1 MGCAWDFSAISLL
14 EAKME
19 YLIPWNRLAPPDAV
33 WADLSETVEAV
44 RQRLCDL
51 GGHGQYNAPVLLRC
65 PDGRIAPTSAPMLR
79 KLAQEMGAM
88 ILKRRLA
95 DLMDA
100 LCPEPWSVESSG
112 PDYRGAAEAA
122 GRRRLPVI
130 VTEGGQSVGLLLAPG
145 HRSIEVGHS
154 PQAFDLFDEPLS
166 RSVVDRTEIV
176 AATLNTTVAKVALDL
191 KARREPEKAYLVVEM
206 DDGSFRVMLS
216 RDLNC
221 NVEGSGSDVW
231 SRPVRH
237 FASHLRTAEAR
248 DYEMVG
254 RKQAQALADAGS
266 FLVLTDQG
274 EPVGLILSQVVRRGA
289 DLSGAQ
295 TYEMGKDRSYTLFT
309 IPEQMLREIA
319 PEARPEKGPRFT
331 NLWFTDGAGQ
341 ILSKSSPLTLQKSYR
356 LNVNIGQLRKESIT
370 RGEQPPILEPAPE
383 TQEGTTLY
391 VSLFGDEDDF
401 DIPEPTRSLLL
412 PPWGDSLPVAF
423 AVTPK
428 RRTFG
433 PDDKVTLDVHIYYR
447 CNLVQ
452 SWRVRAE
459 VVPVGQPTQ
468 SASPQEAALLA
479 ARTKDYMALEAIGPR
494 HLSLTIDKAP
504 DGSYRFDLIVAGDEW
519 ADEVRLSCRIRLR
532 REDLTHLITKA
543 RRQLYNIAHLPDYR
557 GRVSGTP
564 RAYQQSMAALAS
576 VGRQLYLKLFRP
588 RERDSSGAAVAQW
601 IAQGNLKPDSKI
613 QIIDQAGDFV
623 FPWALIY
630 DRNPWDSKGV
640 VPEGF
645 WGIRYQIELLT
656 ERLVERYREIKPEIE
671 TEQVSIGVGLY
682 DGLPGAAEQRAF
694 FERLEKVAGLQVKAD
709 LFNAA
714 PRLRQALQAA
724 DQHLLYFF
732 CHGFTERM
740 AADIQI
746 DDDLIAG
753 FKVWYKSLPQEQQ
766 GQIQDAMAHDDA
778 LFDVADSWLQL
789 TRGTA
794 PLTMMEDTLL
804 AADARFGN
812 GPLVFLNMCES
823 AQVLPSLSD
832 GFIPFFI
839 DYGARGVIGTECPM
853 TSTFANPFG
862 LEFFR
867 RFFQGQ
873 AVGKIL
879 LDLRRA
885 FLNMGTDQ
893 EGRPVGN
900 PLGLAYTL
908 YCDADVCLA
917 NRVPVPEAVRP
928 DSSLRPE

>member
-1 MGCAWDFSAISLL
+1 VWDFPAIFLL

-33 WADLSETVEAV
+33 WADLDETVEAV

-51 GGHGQYNAPVLLRC
+51 GGHGQYNAPILVRC

-79 KLAQEMGAM
+79 KLAQEMGAT
-88 ILKRRLA
+88 ILKRPLA
-95 DLMDA
+95 DLMDL
-100 LCPEPWSVESSG
+100 LCPGPWSVESSG
-112 PDYRGAAEAA
+112 PDYREAAEAA
-122 GRRRLPVI
+122 SRRRLPVI
-130 VTEGGQSVGLLLAPG
+130 VTEGGQTVGLLLAPG
-145 HRSIEVGHS
+145 HRAVEVGYS
-154 PQAFDLFDEPLS
+154 QEAFDLFDEPLS

-176 AATLNTTVAKVALDL
+176 AATVNTTVAKVALDL
-191 KARREPEKAYLVVEM
+191 KAKREPEETYVVVKM
-206 DDGSFRVMLS
+206 DDASFRVMRS
-216 RDLNC
+216 RDLDRA
-221 NVEGSGSDVW
+221 VTGSGADVW
-231 SRPVRH
+231 SKPLRH

-248 DYEMVG
+248 DCETIG
-254 RKQAQALADAGS
+254 RKQAQTIADARR
-266 FLVLTDQG
+266 FLVLTG
-274 EPVGLILSQVVRRGA
+274 EGAPVGLLLSQVVRRAA
-289 DLSGAQ
+289 DLAGAQ
-295 TYEMGKDRSYTLFT
+295 SYEMSKGRSDTLFT
-309 IPEQMLREIA
+309 VPEQMLREIA
-319 PEARPEKGPRFT
+319 PEAKPEKGPRFT
-331 NLWFTDGAGQ
+331 NLWFTDAAGQ
-341 ILSKSSPLTLQKSYR
+341 ILSKSSPLTLQRPYR
-356 LNVNIGQLRKESIT
+356 LQVNIGQLRKESIT
-370 RGEQPPILEPAPE
+370 RGEQPPILEPSPE
-383 TQEGTTLY
+383 AQEGTTLY
-391 VSLFGDEDDF
+391 VSLFGDESEVE
-401 DIPEPTRSLLL
+401 ISEPTKRLLL
-412 PPWGDSLPVAF
+412 PPWGDSLPVEF
-423 AVTPK
+423 AVTPR

-433 PDDKVTLDVHIYYR
+433 PDDRVALDVHVYYR

-452 SWRVRAE
+452 SWRVQVE
-459 VVPVGQPTQ
+459 VVPAGQPTQ
-468 SASPQEAALLA
+468 SASPQEATLLA
-479 ARTKDYMALEAIGPR
+479 ARTKDYMAVEQVGPR

-504 DGSYRFDLIVAGDEW
+504 DGSYRFDLIVAGDEQ
-519 ADEVRLSCRIRLR
+519 AGEVRLPCRIRLR

-543 RRQLYNIAHLPDYR
+543 RRQLYNIARLPDYQ
-557 GRVSGTP
+557 GQVSGTP

-601 IAQGNLKPDSKI
+601 IEQGNLKPDSKI
-613 QIIDQAGDFV
+613 QIVDRVGDFV

-630 DRNPWDSKGV
+630 DRNPWDGGGI

-656 ERLVERYREIKPEIE
+656 ERLVERYRGIKPPIE

-682 DGLPGAAEQRAF
+682 DGLPGAREQRAF
-694 FERLEKVAGLQVKAD
+694 FEQLGKVAGPQVKAD
-709 LFNAA
+709 LFNAT

-724 DQHLLYFF
+724 DQHVLYFF
-732 CHGFTERM
+732 CHGFAERM

-753 FKVWYKSLPQEQQ
+753 FRAWYKSLPEEQQ
-766 GQIQDAMAHDDA
+766 DRLQDATAHDEA
-778 LFDVADSWLQL
+778 LFDVSDSWLQL

-804 AADARFGN
+804 AANARFGN

-832 GFIPFFI
+832 GFIPFFV

-873 AVGKIL
+873 PVGKIL

-885 FLNMGTDQ
+885 FLNMGTDRG
-893 EGRPVGN
+893 GRPVGN

-917 NRVPVPEAVRP
+917 NRIPAPETDRP
-928 DSSLRPE
+928 AASPRPG